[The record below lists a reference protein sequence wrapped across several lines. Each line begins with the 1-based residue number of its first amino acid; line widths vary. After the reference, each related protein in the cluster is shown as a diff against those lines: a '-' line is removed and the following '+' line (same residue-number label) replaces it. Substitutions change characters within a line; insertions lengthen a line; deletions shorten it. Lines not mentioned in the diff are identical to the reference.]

1 MTTFADIE
9 SALRTAWSGVLA
21 YPTAY
26 EGRDFTPPDNAPW
39 CALFTLPASSGVA
52 GLGQGAPI
60 EHVVLQ

>member
-9 SALRTAWSGVLA
+9 SALRTAWAGVLP

-39 CALFTLPASSGVA
+39 CAMYTLPASSAVA
-52 GLGQGAPI
+52 GLG
-60 EHVVLQ
+60 